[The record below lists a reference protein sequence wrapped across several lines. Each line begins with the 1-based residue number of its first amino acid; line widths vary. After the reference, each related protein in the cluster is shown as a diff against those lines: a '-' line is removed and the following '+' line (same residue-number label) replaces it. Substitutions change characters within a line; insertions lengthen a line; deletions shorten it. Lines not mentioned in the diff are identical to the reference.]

1 MFSIDVAAGVN
12 GFVGGGPYTNF
23 LPTRAVANPKS
34 GDTWITDFTNQH
46 VLRINSA
53 GNAVVKITPASPPY
67 GIALD
72 VTTQRIFITEPEV
85 NQVEVFSLTT
95 LKRIGVLK

>member
-1 MFSIDVAAGVN
+1 MDLAGS
-12 GFVGGGPYTNF
+12 PYTNF

-34 GDTWITDFTNQH
+34 GDTWMTDFTNNH
-46 VLRINSA
+46 VLRINAA

-72 VTTQRIFITEPEV
+72 ITKQRIFVTEPQV

-95 LKRIGVLK
+95 LQRVGLLK